1 MKLQTQVPI
10 STSPYPISYKGEIVL
25 LGSCFANHI
34 GSKLK
39 YHKFSTTLNPFGIL
53 FHPKALSNL
62 IVRALNN
69 EDYRE
74 EELFSHQEQ
83 WHSFEAHSDISKNSK
98 EELLLSLNEK
108 LDLTRQKLTTAS
120 HLILTLGTAWGYEL
134 RDTGKWVA
142 NCHKVP
148 QKEFNKVLSAPEEI
162 MESLSGAI
170 TRIRQL
176 NSKIAVYLT
185 ISPVRHLKDG
195 FTENQ
200 RSKAHLIT
208 ATHQLLQSLPHNKLY
223 YFPAYELMMD
233 ELRDYRFYESDM
245 VHPNALAIDYIWEKF
260 RSSCISKTD
269 ISTMESVAEI
279 QKGLAHKAFNPSS
292 KQHLAFKENLQKK
305 IADLTINLSSYQFL
319 AIRYGTYGIYQINAI
334 INKMAKSRMLLF
346 HFL

>member
-10 STSPYPISYKGEIVL
+10 AASPYSLGYNSEIVL

-39 YHKFSTTLNPFGIL
+39 HHKFRTTLNPFGIL
-53 FHPKALSNL
+53 FHPKSLSNL
-62 IVRALNN
+62 VDRALND
-69 EDYRE
+69 EEYRE

-83 WHSFEAHSDISKNSK
+83 WHSFDAHSDISRNSK
-98 EELLLSLNEK
+98 EELLLSLNK
-108 LDLTRQKLTTAS
+108 QLGLTRQKLTTAS
-120 HLILTLGTAWGYEL
+120 HLILTLGTAWGYEHK
-134 RDTGKWVA
+134 DTGKWVA

-148 QKEFNKVLSAPEEI
+148 QKEFNKVLTPPEEI
-162 MESLSGAI
+162 MQSLTESI
-170 TRIRQL
+170 NKIRQV

-208 ATHQLLQSLPHNKLY
+208 ATHQLLKARSHNKLY

-233 ELRDYRFYESDM
+233 ELRDYRFYEADM
-245 VHPNALAIDYIWEKF
+245 VHPNALAIDYIWDKF
-260 RSSCISKTD
+260 RSSCISKAD
-269 ISTMESVAEI
+269 LGTMERVAEI

-292 KQHLAFKENLQKK
+292 KQHRAFKEALQKK
-305 IADLTINLSSYQFL
+305 IEHLTKSYPHISF
-319 AIRYGTYGIYQINAI
+319 
-334 INKMAKSRMLLF
+334 
-346 HFL
+346 